1 MRGLRL
7 NWLLLLTAPLLLT
20 AADPD
25 PGLADDE
32 RTLRAH
38 KVPTDGPA
46 LLAYL
51 RKRFTTAVGDER
63 IKALIEQLGD
73 DSFEQR
79 EEASRQ
85 LAALGTRAKKLL
97 QDALRHADLEV
108 RTRAAACLRQLD
120 RDSVSNQ
127 LLAAAVRVLAER
139 RPAGAAALLLEQLPA
154 VGDDPLAVDIRAALV
169 PLAVRGGKAD
179 PAVTAALKDGSPVRR
194 EAAALALAAG
204 GAADALPGLRG
215 LLADADRAVRL
226 NVALALARL
235 GEKAAVPVLIAEMD
249 QPPSPRFGQAED
261 LLMQLAGSKSPRM
274 AEDDEPARKQYRR
287 DWEAWWK
294 TSSAA
299 ADLAGLAQRMR
310 PVGNTVVVLLD
321 DNQILELDATR
332 KPRWKIDDVEMPLD
346 LQRLPGDRVLL
357 AEYKANRITERTSK
371 GEIVWTRKVDEP
383 LVAQRL
389 PTGNTLIANRR
400 EVIEI
405 DPAGKQLFSF
415 SPPGGA
421 QIMRACKVPGGD
433 ILLVTQLGVTR
444 FLRIN
449 RFGKDVCG
457 FAVEVGTSGG
467 RLDLTPTGT
476 VLVPEMYNNRVCEY
490 DADGRIVREM
500 SVQQPITAVL
510 LPNGNVLATSMTEK
524 RAVELTR
531 SGREVWEYR
540 RDTRVTRAVRY

>member
-1 MRGLRL
+1 M
-7 NWLLLLTAPLLLT
+7 
-20 AADPD
+20 
-25 PGLADDE
+25 
-32 RTLRAH
+32 
-38 KVPTDGPA
+38 
-46 LLAYL
+46 
-51 RKRFTTAVGDER
+51 
-63 IKALIEQLGD
+63 
-73 DSFEQR
+73 
-79 EEASRQ
+79 
-85 LAALGTRAKKLL
+85 
-97 QDALRHADLEV
+97 
-108 RTRAAACLRQLD
+108 
-120 RDSVSNQ
+120 
-127 LLAAAVRVLAER
+127 
-139 RPAGAAALLLEQLPA
+139 
-154 VGDDPLAVDIRAALV
+154 
-169 PLAVRGGKAD
+169 
-179 PAVTAALKDGSPVRR
+179 
-194 EAAALALAAG
+194 
-204 GAADALPGLRG
+204 
-215 LLADADRAVRL
+215 RL

-261 LLMQLAGSKSPRM
+261 LLMQLAGPKSPRM
-274 AEDDEPARKQYRR
+274 TEDDEPARKQYRR

-294 TSSAA
+294 TSAA
-299 ADLAGLAQRMR
+299 TADLAGLAQRMR